1 MTVDIVAFCYVKPTG
16 ETEIIVTHTWS
27 PELLERLT
35 NLLDQQA
42 IPYEVFSVSGF
53 NLHVGHKKYLRFR

>member
-1 MTVDIVAFCYVKPTG
+1 VKPTG